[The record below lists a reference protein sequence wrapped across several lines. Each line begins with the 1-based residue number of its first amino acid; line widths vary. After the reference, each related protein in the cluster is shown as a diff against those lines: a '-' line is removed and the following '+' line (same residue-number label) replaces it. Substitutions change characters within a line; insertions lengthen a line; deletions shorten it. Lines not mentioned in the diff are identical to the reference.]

1 MQINLEEHDI
11 NVILAILG
19 DMPSKT
25 GTWPLMMKIK
35 VQADA
40 QLVEPEI
47 KVGGW
52 RQDGSGVHADGVKR
66 LLRLRLSLCGPL
78 YQQFRVKVQP
88 LARIQWI
95 YHPYIQV

>member
-1 MQINLEEHDI
+1 VQNLQIELSENDI

-40 QLVEPEI
+40 QLVEPEEDEEGEEETEE
-47 KVGGW
+47 VVN
-52 RQDGSGVHADGVKR
+52 D
-66 LLRLRLSLCGPL
+66 
-78 YQQFRVKVQP
+78 
-88 LARIQWI
+88 
-95 YHPYIQV
+95 

>member
-1 MQINLEEHDI
+1 VQIELSENDI

-40 QLVEPEI
+40 QLVEPEEDEE
-47 KVGGW
+47 GEEETE
-52 RQDGSGVHADGVKR
+52 
-66 LLRLRLSLCGPL
+66 
-78 YQQFRVKVQP
+78 
-88 LARIQWI
+88 
-95 YHPYIQV
+95 

>member
-1 MQINLEEHDI
+1 MQNLQISLDENDI

-40 QLVEPEI
+40 QLVEPEEEEGEEETEE
-47 KVGGW
+47 VVNG
-52 RQDGSGVHADGVKR
+52 
-66 LLRLRLSLCGPL
+66 
-78 YQQFRVKVQP
+78 
-88 LARIQWI
+88 
-95 YHPYIQV
+95 

>member
-1 MQINLEEHDI
+1 MQINLDENDI

-40 QLVEPEI
+40 QRVEPEEDEEGEEETEE
-47 KVGGW
+47 VVNG
-52 RQDGSGVHADGVKR
+52 
-66 LLRLRLSLCGPL
+66 
-78 YQQFRVKVQP
+78 
-88 LARIQWI
+88 
-95 YHPYIQV
+95 

>member
-1 MQINLEEHDI
+1 VQNLQIELSENDI

-40 QLVEPEI
+40 QLVEPEEDE
-47 KVGGW
+47 
-52 RQDGSGVHADGVKR
+52 DGEEETEEVVNG
-66 LLRLRLSLCGPL
+66 
-78 YQQFRVKVQP
+78 
-88 LARIQWI
+88 
-95 YHPYIQV
+95 